1 MKTKQWLSLTLAAAL
16 NLGGWLTTPSL
27 AADTA
32 PTAHGRF
39 LQQLAQRLNLTADQK
54 AQIKTILRAEK
65 DARTTMLAQLHA
77 ARANLHA
84 AIQAGDASETS
95 VRAASAQVAAREADL
110 AVERMKIYAK
120 IAPILTHEQRQQIS
134 EIQPR
139 AAEVTDRAIS
149 RAAEAPV
156 Q

>member
-1 MKTKQWLSLTLAAAL
+1 MKNKIIISTLAAAL
-16 NLGGWLTTPSL
+16 VVAGLIATKTF
-27 AADTA
+27 AAENSA
-32 PTAHGRF
+32 PPARGKI
-39 LQQLAQRLNLTADQK
+39 LQRIAGRLNLTADQK

-110 AVERMKIYAK
+110 AVERMKIYGK
-120 IAPILTHEQRQQIS
+120 IAPILTEAQRRRLSDLQQ
-134 EIQPR
+134 R
-139 AAEVTDRAIS
+139 ADEFVDSASARIGSGLDN
-149 RAAEAPV
+149 
-156 Q
+156 